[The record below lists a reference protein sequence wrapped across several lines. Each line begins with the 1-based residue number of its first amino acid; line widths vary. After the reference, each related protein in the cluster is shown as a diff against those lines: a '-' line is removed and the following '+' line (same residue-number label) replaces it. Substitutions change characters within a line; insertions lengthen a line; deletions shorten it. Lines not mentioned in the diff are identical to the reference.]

1 MKLNLNRQFKDKKG
15 CETKG
20 LTMADYLADFLSA
33 NFSREKALKSC
44 NLVMALGKNGD
55 IEIDK
60 ADLIFIHDRL
70 TRIPGAN
77 EPPSPDIPDLLK
89 GQFLEI
95 ILPLLKQE

>member
-15 CETKG
+15 QLMPG

-33 NFSREKALKSC
+33 NFSRENALKSF
-44 NLVMALGKNGD
+44 NLITKLGTEGE

-60 ADLIFIHDRL
+60 ADIVFIHDRI
-70 TRIPGAN
+70 TRIPQPG
-77 EPPSPDIPDLLK
+77 EQPGPDMPDLMK

-95 ILPLLKQE
+95 FIPLLKE